1 MCALAALAPGAGVAQ
16 QISDV
21 LRITTQ
27 GLFFNARA
35 LGMGNAYSTIGED
48 FSALHFNPATM
59 ALNDKGAFTMS
70 IAANGFKSSS
80 DYNGGQTD
88 FSTSSTAGSQAGI
101 TLPFRLDSARSL
113 LVGLGYTQ
121 SKDFNLGF
129 KYDGLNEGTSFI
141 NLLAF
146 TADPA
151 ARAIGLTYSTFDS
164 SGNYAGDTS
173 VLGSGLHETGYLLDE
188 GGLYSVP
195 LGFSVQATR
204 NIFVGVSGSYNTGRV
219 TSDLEL
225 QASDPNDAYPDGVE
239 TVPGDARTNGFVG
252 TDYHIVR
259 SKLYKGWELRF
270 GVLYKLEN
278 FIGVSAAFKMP
289 GEHTVNDEV
298 YIDGKSRFA
307 GNTSLEIHE
316 AAAGSSFTF
325 LPPSEVTVGAMV
337 NLWILTGTAEARYL
351 DYSQTKITSGA
362 GELPDRTA
370 LNKRIKDDLGAVVNL
385 NLGAEFRLPWTGL
398 SARAGFIYQPSQYK
412 ADPSRFARK
421 FLTAGIGINSGDVMQ
436 FDLAYAFGWR
446 GEHPS
451 QQSADE
457 SGPPLDIQYNAVLV
471 TIRFAP

>member
-1 MCALAALAPGAGVAQ
+1 
-16 QISDV
+16 
-21 LRITTQ
+21 
-27 GLFFNARA
+27 
-35 LGMGNAYSTIGED
+35 
-48 FSALHFNPATM
+48 
-59 ALNDKGAFTMS
+59 
-70 IAANGFKSSS
+70 
-80 DYNGGQTD
+80 
-88 FSTSSTAGSQAGI
+88 
-101 TLPFRLDSARSL
+101 
-113 LVGLGYTQ
+113 
-121 SKDFNLGF
+121 
-129 KYDGLNEGTSFI
+129 
-141 NLLAF
+141 
-146 TADPA
+146 
-151 ARAIGLTYSTFDS
+151 
-164 SGNYAGDTS
+164 
-173 VLGSGLHETGYLLDE
+173 
-188 GGLYSVP
+188 
-195 LGFSVQATR
+195 
-204 NIFVGVSGSYNTGRV
+204 
-219 TSDLEL
+219 
-225 QASDPNDAYPDGVE
+225 
-239 TVPGDARTNGFVG
+239 
-252 TDYHIVR
+252 
-259 SKLYKGWELRF
+259 
-270 GVLYKLEN
+270 
-278 FIGVSAAFKMP
+278 MP